1 MEFRVLDGLEMRP
14 GSRPEFWAVWL
25 LGVGLMVGLHAPF
38 G

>member
-1 MEFRVLDGLEMRP
+1 MKCWVLDGLEA
-14 GSRPEFWAVWL
+14 RPEFWAVWL